1 MLLRVPEDEAILKT
15 TTVPKTKFS
24 DLQLLSGLKGLAWL
38 TSGQLKNLDD
48 SMTSRNVKHKGVI
61 FEERGVRSLD
71 THILLTGT
79 AELCHMYGANSRVVA
94 ILSPGVLF
102 RMPLMARGIDHTFQ
116 WTALN
121 DCRVAQLTTDNFINI
136 SLGVLA
142 ADFFKLTDT
151 ENPRWA
157 YLMGRYPGFLGLN
170 LRGRVGVALLELSLE
185 FGVQDTRGILIRI
198 TLTQRQLADLVG
210 ASRAKVGLV
219 LLDLQRQKVVVRE
232 GRQLAVV
239 VRRLEA
245 LVRSPSRTAA

>member
-1 MLLRVPEDEAILKT
+1 MLKSM
-15 TTVPKTKFS
+15 TVPKTKFS
-24 DLQLLSGLKGLAWL
+24 DLQLLGGLKTLAWL
-38 TSGQLKNLDD
+38 SSGQLKNLDN
-48 SMTSRNVKHKGVI
+48 SMTSRDVRHKGVI

-79 AELCHMYGANSRVVA
+79 AELCHLYGANSRVVA

-102 RMPLMARGIDHTFQ
+102 RMPLMAHGIDHTFR

-142 ADFFKLTDT
+142 ADFFKVSET

-157 YLMGRYPGFLGLN
+157 YLMGRYPGFLGLG
-170 LRGRVGVALLELSLE
+170 LRGRVAVALLELSLE
-185 FGVQDTRGILIRI
+185 FGVQNTRGILIRI

-219 LLDLQRQKVVVRE
+219 LLDLERQQIVIRE